1 MTAYRWVNDSR
12 HLPRTGISSGTLRSV
27 IEYGLPFSCDN
38 YNFEVL
44 KLQFV
49 ALSSPIATVLP
60 SVRLIR
66 VTTAKTVPIPA
77 VLPRYP
83 R

>member
-1 MTAYRWVNDSR
+1 MTAYRWINDSR

-27 IEYGLPFSCDN
+27 IEYGLRFSCDN

-49 ALSSPIATVLP
+49 ALSSQ
-60 SVRLIR
+60 
-66 VTTAKTVPIPA
+66 
-77 VLPRYP
+77 
-83 R
+83 